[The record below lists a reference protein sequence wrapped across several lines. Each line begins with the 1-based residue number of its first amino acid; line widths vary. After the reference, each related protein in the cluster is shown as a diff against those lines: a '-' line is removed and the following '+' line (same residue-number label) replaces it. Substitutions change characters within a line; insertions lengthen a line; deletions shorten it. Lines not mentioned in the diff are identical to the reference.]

1 MESECTEQKQKKSCR
16 KFVIRTVVA
25 IVSIFVLYSALW
37 GLRFAQL
44 NYGGRS
50 SVWVIDLPPHLLPGI
65 AHDYPFAFDG
75 WKTQTVCVQ
84 SVDLDGDFKKEFILY
99 CRGGDDLNV
108 YSVEPG
114 GRYMGI
120 GGFDVHGG
128 NEVYYPGFFLRCA
141 LSAADKLLDGG
152 AMSLCSRYTGDGS
165 LFCERKSLYIPSG
178 WIFGNP
184 WVVVKQDGKYKCLK
198 FDARIYDP
206 IKDLFRSQ
214 DEINDIIIA
223 REIWD

>member
-1 MESECTEQKQKKSCR
+1 MENETSQKPQKKLSI
-16 KFVIRTVVA
+16 KIFKKIAVIAAVVLGA
-25 IVSIFVLYSALW
+25 YVALFA
-37 GLRFAQL
+37 LRFAQL

-50 SVWVIDLPPHLLPGI
+50 SVWVIDLPPHLLPCI
-65 AHDYPFAFDG
+65 EHDYPFAFVG

-99 CRGGDDLNV
+99 CRGGDDLRV

-114 GRYMGI
+114 GKYIGI
-120 GGFDVHGG
+120 GGFDAYS
-128 NEVYYPGFFLRCA
+128 NETYYPDFFQRCV
-141 LSAADKLLDGG
+141 LYAADKLFDGG
-152 AMSLCSRYTGDGS
+152 AMSLCSRYTEDRS

-184 WVVVKQDGKYKCLK
+184 WVVVKQEGKYVWLK
-198 FDARIYDP
+198 FNALAWDP

>member
-1 MESECTEQKQKKSCR
+1 MENENNQKQQKKLSI
-16 KFVIRTVVA
+16 KIFKKIAVIAAVVLGA
-25 IVSIFVLYSALW
+25 YVALW

-184 WVVVKQDGKYKCLK
+184 WVVVKQEGKYKCLK
-198 FDARIYDP
+198 FNASIYDP